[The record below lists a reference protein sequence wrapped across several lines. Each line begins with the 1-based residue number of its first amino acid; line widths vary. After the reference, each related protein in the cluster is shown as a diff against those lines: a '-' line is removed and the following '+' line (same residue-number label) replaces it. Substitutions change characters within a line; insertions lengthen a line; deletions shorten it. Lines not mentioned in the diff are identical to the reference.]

1 VRVATCDY
9 SVHPQAVG
17 RNVEIRVDLEEVT
30 VICAGELVGRHPR
43 SWARHRT
50 ITDPDHDL
58 ARHALR
64 AARAG
69 VGPMAGDDEVE
80 QRDLAV
86 YDQATGVA

>member
-1 VRVATCDY
+1 V
-9 SVHPQAVG
+9 
-17 RNVEIRVDLEEVT
+17 
-30 VICAGELVGRHPR
+30 
-43 SWARHRT
+43 

-58 ARHALR
+58 ARKALR

-69 VGPMAGDDEVE
+69 ISTAVDDDEVE